1 MLRRI
6 SSSVHRPS
14 FPCRH
19 NDESQILGSLADR
32 FARGIGVALVTGVA
46 LSPRQ
51 QVMDNIRLSTRSGA
65 VMRLGPPPPPIMANY
80 VALRH

>member
-6 SSSVHRPS
+6 ISSVHRPS

-32 FARGIGVALVTGVA
+32 FARGIRVALVTGVA

-51 QVMDNIRLSTRSGA
+51 QVMDNIRYA
-65 VMRLGPPPPPIMANY
+65 
-80 VALRH
+80 